1 MSTRRYHLHS
11 TEFKIRL
18 VQSYLAGEGTLKG
31 LARKHGIYHSLL
43 RLWVCKYQ
51 RGHFD
56 ERDSL
61 VEKVDEYEPKIASLE
76 RKVGQFTMAV
86 ILDAWSRRVVGYAV
100 SRHLDTQLTFAA
112 RTAAVSSRKPGPGLI
127 HHSDRGSQYAAT
139 QYRDSLKKLYIQGS

>member
-31 LARKHGIYHSLL
+31 LARQHGIYHSLL
-43 RLWVCKYQ
+43 RLWVGKYQ

-61 VEKVDEYEPKIASLE
+61 LEKVDEYEAKIASLE
-76 RKVGQFTMAV
+76 RKVGQLTKEVDLLKNFG
-86 ILDAWSRRVVGYAV
+86 RRHRREAP
-100 SRHLDTQLTFAA
+100 R
-112 RTAAVSSRKPGPGLI
+112 RRSSPGPWHLRRRRMSSHEPPSEYVLQEG
-127 HHSDRGSQYAAT
+127 A
-139 QYRDSLKKLYIQGS
+139 

>member
-31 LARKHGIYHSLL
+31 LARQHGIYHSLL
-43 RLWVCKYQ
+43 RLWIGKYQ

-61 VEKVDEYEPKIASLE
+61 VEKVDEYEAKIASLE
-76 RKVGQFTMAV
+76 RKVGQLTMEV
-86 ILDAWSRRVVGYAV
+86 DL
-100 SRHLDTQLTFAA
+100 
-112 RTAAVSSRKPGPGLI
+112 
-127 HHSDRGSQYAAT
+127 
-139 QYRDSLKKLYIQGS
+139 LKKLRQATPPGSATPSIISGPVASPSPKDVEP